1 MFLAVLG
8 PSSLYLLFWED
19 LAVSVAPLR
28 SFSPRMGFFVAHL
41 RSSSPC
47 SDNIP
52 KRFVLVVSIWS
63 ESKENINSAQNAR
76 IVRQGKVNRPFSE
89 K

>member
-8 PSSLYLLFWED
+8 PSFLYLLFWED
-19 LAVSVAPLR
+19 SVVSVAPLR
-28 SFSPRMGFFVAHL
+28 SFSPRMDSFVAHL
-41 RSSSPC
+41 RSFSPC

-63 ESKENINSAQNAR
+63 ESKGNISIR
-76 IVRQGKVNRPFSE
+76 LKM
-89 K
+89 